1 MDDVSQIASR
11 SPALRRLLQTLEQEG
26 GMQSDVDRSYE
37 MVAQDQEQSD
47 SVESEAGSLGLLPV
61 RPAQLRQLRFS
72 RARLEST
79 CARDPNRR
87 APSVAPSPAPVWRA
101 AAVASSGVGFCCEGG
116 PFFREWGGSAG

>member
-87 APSVAPSPAPVWRA
+87 ALIRRA
-101 AAVASSGVGFCCEGG
+101 LSRASLACNSSSRQLRRWMLLRRWTVLSRRG
-116 PFFREWGGSAG
+116 RQ